1 MEYRNAGVPE
11 NKRTYSSVYNDD
23 KIGTGHARS
32 AINSPQGWT
41 AKTSKAGEWIQMD
54 LGRARWVVGTRIQPR
69 AYPSLGQ
76 YVSEYTVSTSLDGK
90 SWAGVTGVYKGLDSQ
105 AYQNFFFGRVR
116 VRARYVRMIVQKWH
130 GRVSLRADV
139 LVFDDGMSKEY
150 AMVLCLHVLLSN

>member
-32 AINSPQGWT
+32 TINSPQGWT

-69 AYPSLGQ
+69 AYPSHGQ

-90 SWAGVTGVYKGLDSQ
+90 SWAGVPGVYHGNASEHTESLFKGP
-105 AYQNFFFGRVR
+105 V
-116 VRARYVRMIVQKWH
+116 VRARYVRMIVLKWH

>member
-90 SWAGVTGVYKGLDSQ
+90 RWASVTGVYHGNASEHTESLFKGS
-105 AYQNFFFGRVR
+105 V